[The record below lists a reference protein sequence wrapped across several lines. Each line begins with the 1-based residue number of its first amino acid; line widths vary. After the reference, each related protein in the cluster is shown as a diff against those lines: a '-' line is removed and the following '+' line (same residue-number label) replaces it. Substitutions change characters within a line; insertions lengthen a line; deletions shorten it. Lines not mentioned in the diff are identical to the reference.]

1 MEEVEKRR
9 QRSELFLQMAKNLER
24 GSKIADTLGNTQS
37 YISLELKRA
46 GIYSR
51 NKVIQL
57 LDTRTN
63 EEIALEGN
71 VDVEAVARVRRE
83 IENDRAI
90 KEKIKKDCQENQK
103 ETREEIQKQKAE
115 KDKLLLSM
123 ARNIEN
129 VMDMSIRL
137 GYTTDYIYITLN
149 HAGIYT
155 RRKVIHLLDEK
166 TDEEIA
172 SEGNVDV
179 KAVARV
185 RRERE
190 EERRRPSQCSTRQK
204 KLIEMAKNLDE
215 IHDIM
220 HQLGYSSITY
230 IQNQLKLAGIY
241 SKAQVIELL
250 DKKTDKEIALEGKVD
265 VEAVARVRQE
275 VKKKEQQISK
285 NGNEVQFKIDM
296 LKLRGQIQSLKEVSK
311 AANMVMDYNIQK
323 MLDNYGSLLTQ
334 EHYALFAY
342 GYVKVREYMKA
353 IEIGEEYLDLE
364 TSSLSALQK
373 RINEIL
379 GREKEKSNGKTV
391 DNPAK
396 PHDAHEE
403 R

>member
-1 MEEVEKRR
+1 MKKVEKRR

-24 GSKIADTLGNTQS
+24 GSQIAKTLGNEQS
-37 YISLELKRA
+37 YISLELKKA

-57 LDTRTN
+57 LY
-63 EEIALEGN
+63 
-71 VDVEAVARVRRE
+71 
-83 IENDRAI
+83 
-90 KEKIKKDCQENQK
+90 K
-103 ETREEIQKQKAE
+103 
-115 KDKLLLSM
+115 
-123 ARNIEN
+123 
-129 VMDMSIRL
+129 
-137 GYTTDYIYITLN
+137 
-149 HAGIYT
+149 
-155 RRKVIHLLDEK
+155 K

-190 EERRRPSQCSTRQK
+190 EERRRPNQCSTRQK

-241 SKAQVIELL
+241 SKVQVIELL
-250 DKKTDKEIALEGKVD
+250 DKKTDKEIALEGKVN

-275 VKKKEQQISK
+275 VKKKEQQMSK

-323 MLDNYGSLLTQ
+323 MLDNYGSLLNQ